1 MSFRRVSPPTRRS
14 MQKVRY
20 EIDPHNRL
28 VIEGRNKGLGL
39 PQFRKVLDGVFKIDK
54 DNELAYHVKAPLK
67 KDEDTPHQVKLKG
80 TWSLTDSH
88 NLMLTLD
95 KWKRQTFGD
104 RLTLQGEIIDVRKN
118 SLLFAVTTQAKD
130 NVESTYVVELGGA
143 WQADENNRLTFRI
156 KRETSRYDILTF
168 DGAWEIDKN
177 HEIIY
182 RYEKSRLIRK
192 RKVVRTLIFRGRW
205 DIKDNL
211 RISYVLDADTN
222 SAFNFETSL
231 GVFEKDYIKY
241 ELGIRLSARP
251 RPVKRTVIIF
261 GTWRIKRPLGLI
273 FEIQYADGR
282 LQSIAFGAEAN
293 FTKSDTILFKL
304 KTSADNKDLSAT
316 LELSHK
322 ILKGDGEA
330 FLKLLKSREESSA
343 LLGAAL
349 RW

>member
-1 MSFRRVSPPTRRS
+1 

-20 EIDPHNRL
+20 EVDPHNRL
-28 VIEGRNKGLGL
+28 VIEGRNKGLVL
-39 PQFRKVLDGVFKIDK
+39 PQFRKVLDGIFKVDK
-54 DNELAYHVKAPLK
+54 DNELTYHVKAPLK

-80 TWSLTDSH
+80 SWSLTDSY

-104 RLTLQGEIIDVRKN
+104 RLTLQGDIIDARKN

-130 NVESTYVVELGGA
+130 NVESTYVLSLGGS
-143 WQADENNRLTFRI
+143 WQADEYNRLTFRI
-156 KRETSRYDILTF
+156 KREASRYDILTF
-168 DGAWEIDKN
+168 DSAWEIDKN

-192 RKVVRTLIFRGRW
+192 RKVVRTLIFRGHW

-211 RISYVLDADTN
+211 RISYTLDADTN

-231 GVFEKDYIKY
+231 GVFEKNYIKY
-241 ELGIRLSARP
+241 ELGIRLSYRP
-251 RPVKRTVIIF
+251 KPIERSVTLFGAWKVK
-261 GTWRIKRPLGLI
+261 KNAGLI
-273 FEIQYADGR
+273 FEIKHGPRNIQT
-282 LQSIAFGAEAN
+282 ITFGAEARL
-293 FTKSDTILFKL
+293 TDKDTILFKL
-304 KTSADNKDLSAT
+304 KNNIVDKDVGASLR
-316 LELSHK
+316 LSHK

-330 FLKLLKSREESSA
+330 FLRLLKSRDESSVSI
-343 LLGAAL
+343 GAGR

>member
-1 MSFRRVSPPTRRS
+1 

-39 PQFRKVLDGVFKIDK
+39 PQFRKVLEGVFKVDK
-54 DNELAYHVKAPLK
+54 NNELIYHVKAPLK
-67 KDEDTPHQVKLKG
+67 KDEDTPHQLKLKG
-80 TWSLTDSH
+80 SWSLTDSH

-104 RLTLQGEIIDVRKN
+104 RLTLEGEIIDVRKN

-143 WQADENNRLTFRI
+143 WQADENNRLVFRI
-156 KRETSRYDILTF
+156 KREASRYDILTF
-168 DGAWEIDKN
+168 DGAWEINKN

-192 RKVVRTLIFRGRW
+192 RKVARTLIFRGRW

-222 SAFNFETSL
+222 SVFNFKTSL
-231 GVFEKDYIKY
+231 GILKDDYIKY
-241 ELGIRLSARP
+241 ELGIGLSYRP
-251 RPVKRTVIIF
+251 KPIERSVTLFGAWKVK
-261 GTWRIKRPLGLI
+261 KNAGLI
-273 FEIQYADGR
+273 FEIKHGPRNIQT
-282 LQSIAFGAEAN
+282 ITFGAEARL
-293 FTKSDTILFKL
+293 TDKDTILFKL
-304 KTSADNKDLSAT
+304 KNNIGSKDIGAT

-330 FLKLLKSREESSA
+330 FIRLLKSRDESSV
-343 LLGAAL
+343 LIGAG
-349 RW
+349 RIW